1 MAIFLTQ
8 GGMTPNDGLLLLIR
22 IMELLLSTLW
32 NPGMD
37 TGISCCKVW
46 GGGGGGGGGV
56 IMAMAMHF
64 AAEPG
69 YFLSNE
75 YYDDLSNPSLTLWH
89 E

>member
-1 MAIFLTQ
+1 
-8 GGMTPNDGLLLLIR
+8 MTPNDGLLLLIR
-22 IMELLLSTLW
+22 IMELLLSALW

-37 TGISCCKVW
+37 TGISCCKVVCVCVCEE
-46 GGGGGGGGGV
+46 GGGGGGG